1 MNKAIRLSLLLLG
14 IWASRAFIGPLTDP
28 SLGTAIWPG
37 QGRKAETRAGL
48 AQEQA
53 TATASATIAPVE
65 SPTPAPTQTSQ
76 PTPTAEPAE
85 FAVLK
90 IEPTRISRENGG
102 TLSIYGSGFGPGI
115 AVRLVGY
122 GLLDAT
128 VLNPTAIK
136 AVVPPGLSEGR
147 YGVEVIES
155 NGESKRLGNAVR
167 IRSSLP
173 EPTDTPEPGPP
184 LAFAQP
190 ELVIQ
195 SAETD
200 PTPIG
205 RQSAFSLRL
214 EVVNHGDY
222 TATNVR
228 LALSSTDL
236 AVPKEGSNLVVLDKL
251 DPEQAATVELVLVL
265 TDSASGRYAS
275 LPVTLNYSDYY
286 RRDYTSEQSVGINV
300 SDSAAGQ
307 PLVLL
312 SSYET
317 QPASLSPG
325 DAFSLRL
332 QLSNVGGSNARQL
345 LVTLGGQE
353 ASDTRPFAI
362 LGSGNVRF
370 VQELN
375 AGESIDLEMR
385 VMLDGSAE
393 SGVYNLPVSLTYEGE
408 GGGARQTENQVVNL
422 LVSRRPNLRVDYYQR
437 PDTGLIGQ
445 PLELPIEVVNIGR
458 DLVNVSTIQISGEN
472 LQVEEGSAFV
482 GALDGGTSGSID
494 ARVVPEQSG
503 TLAVVV
509 TVNYLDDFNQPQTIT
524 QSLSVQVE
532 QPEPT
537 AHAPGAGE
545 AGAGS
550 GLWSRVMRFLRG
562 LIGLGS

>member
-14 IWASRAFIGPLTDP
+14 VWASRAFISPLSAGALRSMPLSGGDWQ
-28 SLGTAIWPG
+28 AITHS
-37 QGRKAETRAGL
+37 EL

-53 TATASATIAPVE
+53 TATVNSTAAPVE
-65 SPTPAPTQTSQ
+65 SPTSALTQTPQ
-76 PTPTAEPAE
+76 PTTTPEPAE
-85 FAVLK
+85 FTVLK

-122 GLLDAT
+122 GLLDAA

-147 YGVEVIES
+147 YGVEVIQS
-155 NGESKRLGNAVR
+155 NGASIRLGNALR

-173 EPTDTPEPGPP
+173 EPTDTPKPGPP

-200 PTPIG
+200 PNPI
-205 RQSAFSLRL
+205 RTESVFSLRL

-228 LALSSTDL
+228 LALTSTDV
-236 AVPKEGSNLVVLDKL
+236 AIPKEGSNLVVLDKL
-251 DPEQAATVELVLVL
+251 DPDQAEIVELMLVL
-265 TDSASGRYAS
+265 SDSVSGGYTS
-275 LPVTLNYSDYY
+275 LPITLNYSDYY
-286 RRDYTSEQSVGINV
+286 RRDYTSEQTVGINV
-300 SDSAAGQ
+300 SDSAAGL

-317 QPASLSPG
+317 QPTSLSPG
-325 DAFSLRL
+325 DAFTLHL

-353 ASDTRPFAI
+353 PSDTRPFAI

-370 VQELN
+370 LQELN
-375 AGESIDLEMR
+375 AGESTDLEMR

-393 SGVYNLPVSLTYEGE
+393 SGVYNLPVSLEYEGE
-408 GGGARQTENQVVNL
+408 GGSARQTENQVVNL

-437 PDTGLIGQ
+437 PDTGLVGQ

-458 DLVNVSTIQISGEN
+458 DLVNVSTIQVSGEG
-472 LQVEEGSAFV
+472 LQVEEGSAFI

-494 ARVVPEQSG
+494 AQVVPERSG

-509 TVNYLDDFNQPQTIT
+509 IVDYLDDFNQAQTIRQT
-524 QSLSVQVE
+524 LSIQVE

-537 AHAPGAGE
+537 PQAPGADEGQ
-545 AGAGS
+545 AGS
-550 GLWSRVMRFLRG
+550 GPWSQIIRFFRG

>member
-1 MNKAIRLSLLLLG
+1 MNKAIRLSLLLLSF
-14 IWASRAFIGPLTDP
+14 WASRALIGPLSAGSPRSVPLIGEDWQ
-28 SLGTAIWPG
+28 AITHP
-37 QGRKAETRAGL
+37 GL

-53 TATASATIAPVE
+53 TATVDATTVPVE
-65 SPTPAPTQTSQ
+65 SPTMAPTQTPQ
-76 PTPTAEPAE
+76 PSATAEPAE
-85 FAVLK
+85 FTVLK

-122 GLLDAT
+122 GLLDAA

-136 AVVPPGLSEGR
+136 AVVPPDLSEGR
-147 YGVEVIES
+147 YGVEVIQS
-155 NGESKRLGNAVR
+155 NGESIRLGNALR

-195 SAETD
+195 SAATD
-200 PTPIG
+200 PNPI
-205 RQSAFSLRL
+205 RPERPFILRL

-228 LALSSTDL
+228 LALTSTDM

-251 DPEQAATVELVLVL
+251 DRDQAATMELMLVLS
-265 TDSASGRYAS
+265 DSVSGGYTS
-275 LPVTLNYSDYY
+275 LPITLNYSDYY

-300 SDSAAGQ
+300 SDSAADL

-317 QPASLSPG
+317 QPDSLSPG
-325 DAFSLRL
+325 DAFTLRL
-332 QLSNVGGSNARQL
+332 QLSNVGGSNAHQL

-370 VQELN
+370 LQELD
-375 AGESIDLEMR
+375 AGASTDLEMR

-393 SGVYNLPVSLTYEGE
+393 SGVYNLPVSLEYQGE
-408 GGGARQTENQVVNL
+408 GSNARQTENQVVNL
-422 LVSRRPNLRVDYYQR
+422 LVSRRPNLRVDFYQP
-437 PDTGLIGQ
+437 PDTGLVGQ

-458 DLVNVSTIQISGEN
+458 EAEFTPQNVQTEEDRVNLVFAVEIRIDNEDGRLKPGMPADATID
-472 LQVEEGSAFV
+472 VK
-482 GALDGGTSGSID
+482 
-494 ARVVPEQSG
+494 
-503 TLAVVV
+503 
-509 TVNYLDDFNQPQTIT
+509 
-524 QSLSVQVE
+524 
-532 QPEPT
+532 
-537 AHAPGAGE
+537 
-545 AGAGS
+545 
-550 GLWSRVMRFLRG
+550 
-562 LIGLGS
+562 